1 MQELSS
7 HVMVVAVP
15 ETKITQPDTSSLMRV
30 TRHGELEAEKLAAK
44 RGGHQE
50 HPSAKDSQIHS

>member
-1 MQELSS
+1 
-7 HVMVVAVP
+7 MVVAVP

-44 RGGHQE
+44 RGDHQE